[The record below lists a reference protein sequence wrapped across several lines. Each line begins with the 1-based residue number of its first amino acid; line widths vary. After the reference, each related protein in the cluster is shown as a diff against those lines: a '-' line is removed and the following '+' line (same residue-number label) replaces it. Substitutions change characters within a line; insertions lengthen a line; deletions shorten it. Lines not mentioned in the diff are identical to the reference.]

1 VNIAMVRRLIWKDWY
16 LNRAAILASLIGGV
30 ATLGVVAASHV
41 SDIVLILGMIV
52 VVTIL
57 IGMGAVVM
65 ASAVRERKDQTLPFV
80 MSLPITYVE
89 YTTAKIVGSLLI
101 FLVLWTALLLDILAT
116 ILLIPGFPHGLIPF
130 VVIMSVEILMS
141 TCLVTAVAVTTESQG
156 WMVVVTQVGALS
168 LNGIGWWI
176 VRFPD
181 IGGVMR
187 SATMRWSGTATAL
200 LTAELAVIALMIGI
214 TFFVQARKTD
224 FV

>member
-16 LNRAAILASLIGGV
+16 LNRAAILASLIAGMT
-30 ATLGVVAASHV
+30 TLALVAASHV

-101 FLVLWTALLLDILAT
+101 FLVLWTALLADMVAT
-116 ILLIPGFPHGLIPF
+116 ILLVPGVPHGLIPF
-130 VVIMSVEILMS
+130 VVIMSV
-141 TCLVTAVAVTTESQG
+141 G
-156 WMVVVTQVGALS
+156 VTQVGALS

-176 VRFPD
+176 ARMPA
-181 IGGVMR
+181 IGGAMR
-187 SATMRWSGTATAL
+187 SATLRWSGTATAL
-200 LTAELAVIALMIGI
+200 LAAELAAIALMIAI
-214 TFFVQARKTD
+214 TFIIQARKTD
-224 FV
+224 FI

>member
-30 ATLGVVAASHV
+30 ATLGAVAASHV
-41 SDIVLILGMIV
+41 SDIVLILGMII

-101 FLVLWTALLLDILAT
+101 FLVLWTALLADILAT
-116 ILLIPGFPHGLIPF
+116 ILLVPGFPHGLIPF

-141 TCLVTAVAVTTESQG
+141 TCLITVVAVTTESQG

-168 LNGIGWWI
+168 LNGIGWSI
-176 VRFPD
+176 VRLPN
-181 IGGVMR
+181 IGGTMR
-187 SATMRWSGTATAL
+187 SATVRWSGTATAL
-200 LTAELAVIALMIGI
+200 LAAEFAAIALMIAI
-214 TFFVQARKTD
+214 TFIIQARKTD

>member
-30 ATLGVVAASHV
+30 ATLGVVAASRV
-41 SDIVLILGMIV
+41 SDIVMIIGMIV
-52 VVTIL
+52 LATIL
-57 IGMGAVVM
+57 IGMGAIVM
-65 ASAVRERKDQTLPFV
+65 ASAVTERKQQTLPFV

-89 YTTAKIVGSLLI
+89 YTTAKIVGCLLI
-101 FLVLWTALLLDILAT
+101 FLVLWTAMLADMLAT
-116 ILLIPGFPHGLIPF
+116 ILLVPGFPHGLIPF

-141 TCLVTAVAVTTESQG
+141 TCLITAVAVTTESQG
-156 WMVVVTQVGALS
+156 WMVGVAQVGALS

-181 IGGVMR
+181 IGGAMR
-187 SATMRWSGTATAL
+187 SATVRWSGTATAL
-200 LTAELAVIALMIGI
+200 LSAELAAIALMIAI
-214 TFFVQARKTD
+214 TFIIQARKTD